1 MSLFDIKKYSLP
13 TQDEVDMVETRK
25 NIGVFMSAYMS
36 ARGRVGQPRE
46 PKVTASYSLVP
57 PSTANQTFE
66 AESILIDQEEAQ
78 EEFIYLHSL
87 FLTGYE
93 KIQHPF
99 KPDIAMRRKNIFMDR
114 FVRGYSVYVTAQ
126 RNNVS
131 EDLVTADTNIIV
143 IQFASALE
151 LLVFKNGKI

>member
-13 TQDEVDMVETRK
+13 TQDEVDMVETKK
-25 NIGVFMSAYMS
+25 NIGIFMSAYMS

-57 PSTANQTFE
+57 PSTANHTFE

-99 KPDIAMRRKNIFMDR
+99 KPDIAMRRKKVFMDR

-131 EDLVTADTNIIV
+131 EDLVTAETNVVV

-151 LLVFKNGKI
+151 LLVFKNR

>member
-57 PSTANQTFE
+57 PSTANHTFE

-87 FLTGYE
+87 FQIG
-93 KIQHPF
+93 
-99 KPDIAMRRKNIFMDR
+99 R
-114 FVRGYSVYVTAQ
+114 
-126 RNNVS
+126 
-131 EDLVTADTNIIV
+131 
-143 IQFASALE
+143 ASCRE
-151 LLVFKNGKI
+151 RV

>member
-13 TQDEVDMVETRK
+13 NQDDVDMVETKK

-87 FLTGYE
+87 FLKGYE

-99 KPDIAMRRKNIFMDR
+99 KPDIAMRRKKIFMDR

-126 RNNVS
+126 RSNVS
-131 EDLVTADTNIIV
+131 EDLVTAESNEAIA
-143 IQFASALE
+143 QFCNELDILE
-151 LLVFKNGKI
+151 YKKG